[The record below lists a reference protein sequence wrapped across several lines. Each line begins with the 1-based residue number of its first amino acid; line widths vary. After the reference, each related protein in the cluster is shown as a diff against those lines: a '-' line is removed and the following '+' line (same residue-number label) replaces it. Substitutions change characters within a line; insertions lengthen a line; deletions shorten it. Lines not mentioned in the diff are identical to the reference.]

1 MQTWESLTWWRS
13 CWIAIPSTRINP
25 MVIDITFSPAGQVYF
40 WKLWDGPDGSD
51 HRMGHAATLGEA
63 FENIV
68 AARTRIALQYVVD

>member
-1 MQTWESLTWWRS
+1 
-13 CWIAIPSTRINP
+13 

-40 WKLWDGPDGSD
+40 WKLWDGPDGID

-68 AARTRIALQYVVD
+68 AARTRIALDYTDG